1 MYFHLIVLGF
11 PELTQFRKLLETFG
25 LKTKL
30 GLFFE
35 KVTFDEYILKSGIE
49 LF

>member
-1 MYFHLIVLGF
+1 MYFPLIVPGF
-11 PELTQFRKLLETFG
+11 PELTQFRNLLEIFG

-35 KVTFDEYILKSGIE
+35 KVTFDKYILKSGIE
-49 LF
+49 LL

>member
-1 MYFHLIVLGF
+1 MYFPLIVPGF
-11 PELTQFRKLLETFG
+11 PELTQLLETFG